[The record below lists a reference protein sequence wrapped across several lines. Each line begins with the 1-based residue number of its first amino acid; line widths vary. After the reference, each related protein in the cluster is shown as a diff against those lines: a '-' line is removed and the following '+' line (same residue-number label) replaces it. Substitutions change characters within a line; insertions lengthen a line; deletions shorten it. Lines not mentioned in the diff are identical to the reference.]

1 MVTSDK
7 GIALIKSFEGCRLKA
22 YKCVSTE
29 KYYTIGYGHYGADV
43 TKDMTITQAQA
54 DAFLKADLAK
64 FEKAVNAYTKYCFNQ
79 NQFDALV
86 SFTYNCGIGNL
97 ANLTKNGRRT
107 IAQISTAIPFYN
119 KSGGVVLRGLT
130 RRRNAEKTLFD
141 APCSSSTPNRDK
153 YYPKYI
159 GTSTSIDTVF
169 TAIGANKDYDTSATK
184 AYLKR
189 RPIAQKNGYPS
200 ASYTGTSAQNLDLI
214 NKAKEGILKK

>member
-43 TKDMTITQAQA
+43 SKDMTITQAQA
-54 DAFLKADLAK
+54 DIFLKADLSK
-64 FEKAVNAYTKYCFNQ
+64 FEKAVNAYTKYGFNQ

-86 SFTYNCGIGNL
+86 SFTYNCGVGNL
-97 ANLTKNGRRT
+97 ANLTKNGKRT

-141 APCSSSTPNRDK
+141 TPCSSSTPNK
-153 YYPKYI
+153 ETYYPKYN
-159 GTSTSIDTVF
+159 GTSNVIDTVL

-184 AYLKR
+184 SYLKR
-189 RPIAQKNGYPS
+189 RPIAQKNGYPKT
-200 ASYTGTSAQNLDLI
+200 SYTGTSAQNLDLI
-214 NKAKEGILKK
+214 MKAKEGILKK